1 MLAKE
6 RQKKIEKMLAEHGA
20 VLVSELVSRFG
31 VSIETVRRDLLT
43 MEAEEKCVRD
53 ENIITAAGAGVAMEF
68 GLKIIET
75 LLDKESADKIKNAII
90 AS

>member
-1 MLAKE
+1 MKD
-6 RQKKIEKMLAEHGA
+6 KKATSYPGFEEYLIGRKP
-20 VLVSELVSRFG
+20 
-31 VSIETVRRDLLT
+31 T
-43 MEAEEKCVRD
+43 EEKCVRD